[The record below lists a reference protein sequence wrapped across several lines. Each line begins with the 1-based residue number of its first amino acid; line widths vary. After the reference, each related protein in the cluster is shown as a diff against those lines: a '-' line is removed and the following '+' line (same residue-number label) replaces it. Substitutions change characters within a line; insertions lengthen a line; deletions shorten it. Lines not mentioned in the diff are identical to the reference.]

1 MIKTLYPLSRNLQEI
16 QFICE
21 SQFEKHFLFQPDNQ
35 SDPSA
40 KLWTAISHDFKNILA
55 SLSFKAENAL
65 TLYDEL
71 PVCAKYI
78 LIAAYCAS
86 YNSPKTDKRFFLK
99 MQLGATRNIRKQ
111 AYTKQDQVPTG
122 PKPFT
127 LERLLHIYKALQ
139 ELNEGHEFDQ
149 LQQKET
155 TNHLLSQIMTFVSQK
170 LLIKA
175 NSMSIAFPYLSSAK
189 YRIADNVTNEF
200 INGLAHSVNF
210 NLAEHLERN
219 IIKQ

>member
-1 MIKTLYPLSRNLQEI
+1 LQEV
-16 QFICE
+16 QYICE
-21 SQFEKHFLFQPDNQ
+21 TQFAKHFESNSSATDQ
-35 SDPSA
+35 SA
-40 KLWTAISHDFKNILA
+40 KVWAAISHDFKSVL
-55 SLSFKAENAL
+55 SQLSFKADNAL

-99 MQLGATRNIRKQ
+99 LQIAGPRSVRKQ

-139 ELNEGHEFDQ
+139 ELNEGHEFDPM
-149 LQQKET
+149 LQKET

-175 NSMSIAFPYLSSAK
+175 NSMSVSFPFSSLAK

-200 INGLAHSVNF
+200 IHGLASSVNF
-210 NLAEHLERN
+210 NLSEHLERN